1 LFRNRAVKF
10 ADMYLDGAK
19 EGNYDGK
26 NRIMRSPLNGSKGPR
41 FVNTVEDW
49 VTHQAI
55 LAKYPL
61 PYNDIPTVTS
71 SEDWIDEE
79 KVHHIIEALNKRMM
93 KGDVPLNLTS
103 TSLMLN

>member
-1 LFRNRAVKF
+1 WEGVTKQFTEYGQIYKEFDAGYDWMHHGESSTFFYFFGLTDPTNQLFRNRAVKF

-55 LAKYPL
+55 L
-61 PYNDIPTVTS
+61 
-71 SEDWIDEE
+71 
-79 KVHHIIEALNKRMM
+79 
-93 KGDVPLNLTS
+93 
-103 TSLMLN
+103 